1 MAVNWRKGAMG
12 AFRMGIE
19 HGAFCLGCCLFL
31 MLLLFVG
38 GVMNIV
44 WIAGLAI
51 YVALEKLTKWGRL
64 FARAAAYGLIG
75 VGLAL
80 IFTVA

>member
-1 MAVNWRKGAMG
+1 MG

-44 WIAGLAI
+44 WIAGLTG
-51 YVALEKLTKWGRL
+51 YVALEKLAKWGTQFTRITAFVL
-64 FARAAAYGLIG
+64 IGLGLILLF
-75 VGLAL
+75 VKA
-80 IFTVA
+80 